1 MTTEIGKVAESVIKY
16 WNINVAAVAKSQED
30 DKPDVYHLE
39 CGVRKKKYYI
49 NKDVF
54 LEKKIAEIRFFV
66 KGKEDLL
73 LWRSEIEI
81 PKKVKNTPAHYVED
95 ECMSN
100 LYHSFFYEAF
110 GVFAVVTKGG
120 IQREDYAEY
129 DLEKERLKQHDSA
142 IDMVIQTIDVGPYYG
157 KGENFDVFMD
167 IDDQYY
173 AVYTQHEIG
182 QANNGIARMPKN
194 HAIVTVP
201 PKKKIILI

>member
-1 MTTEIGKVAESVIKY
+1 MTTEIGNVAESVIKY
-16 WNINVAAVAKSQED
+16 WNINVANVAKEAGEEN
-30 DKPDVYHLE
+30 PDVYHLE
-39 CGVRKKKYYI
+39 CGIRTKKYYI

-54 LEKKIAEIRFFV
+54 LEKRIAEIRFFI

-73 LWRSEIEI
+73 LWRSEIEV
-81 PKKVKNTPAHYVED
+81 PKKVKNTPTHRVEA
-95 ECMSN
+95 ECISN

-129 DLEKERLKQHDSA
+129 DLVNERLKQHISA
-142 IDMVIQTIDVGPYYG
+142 DGMVIQTINDGPYYG

-167 IDDQYY
+167 VDDQYY

-194 HAIVTVP
+194 DAMVTVP